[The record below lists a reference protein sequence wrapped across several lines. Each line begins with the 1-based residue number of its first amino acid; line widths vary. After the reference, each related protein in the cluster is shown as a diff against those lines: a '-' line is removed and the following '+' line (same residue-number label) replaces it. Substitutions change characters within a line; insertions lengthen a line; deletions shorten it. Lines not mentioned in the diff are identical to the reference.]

1 MHAVAVALLAFVGL
15 FLSFTAVWISQLRSR
30 NAGMIDPVW
39 AVTLGGMAVF
49 VAGLGTGPALNR
61 ALVATGGGIWGLR
74 LARHLWRRN
83 RRQPE
88 DRRYRQFRLQW
99 GDAAPRNM
107 FWLFQLQALISMS
120 LSVAFFVPAY
130 SPAAPS
136 RSAAVA
142 AVSIWLVAVAGEAAA
157 DRQLKRFLAAPGHRD
172 RVCRVGWWRYSRHPN
187 YFFECL
193 HWCAYAALAI
203 GMPWGWLTLM
213 PPFLMAWLLLRV
225 SGLPLLEAHLVRTR
239 PGYREYMLTTSALVP
254 WPPRPAA
261 PPPVARPDHPEDR
274 STRS

>member
-1 MHAVAVALLAFVGL
+1 MPAVAVALLAFVGL

-39 AVTLGGMAVF
+39 AVTLGGMAMF
-49 VAGLGTGPALNR
+49 VAGLGTGPVLNR

-83 RRQPE
+83 HRQPE

-107 FWLFQLQALISMS
+107 FWLFQLQALISMV

-130 SPAAPS
+130 SPDAPS

-157 DRQLKRFLAAPGHRD
+157 DRQLKRFLAAPGRRD
-172 RVCRVGWWRYSRHPN
+172 GVCRVGWWRYSRHPN

-261 PPPVARPDHPEDR
+261 CPPLARPDHPEDR

>member
-1 MHAVAVALLAFVGL
+1 MPAAAVALLAFVGL
-15 FLSFTAVWISQLRSR
+15 IVVFTTAWVVQLRSH

-39 AVTLGGMAVF
+39 AATLGGVAVLAAGF
-49 VAGLGTGPALNR
+49 GTGAGLNR
-61 ALVATGGGIWGLR
+61 VLVALGGGLWGLR

-83 RRQPE
+83 HGQPE
-88 DRRYRQFRLQW
+88 DARYRQFRQQW
-99 GDAAPRNM
+99 GNAAPRNM
-107 FWLFQLQALISMS
+107 FWLFQLQALISML

-136 RSAAVA
+136 RFTAAA
-142 AVSIWLVAVAGEAAA
+142 AIAIWLAAVAGEAAA
-157 DRQLKRFLAAPGHRD
+157 DRQLKRFVAAPAHRGH
-172 RVCRVGWWRYSRHPN
+172 VCSVGWWRYSRHPN
-187 YFFECL
+187 YFFECV

-213 PPFLMAWLLLRV
+213 PPFLMAWLLLKV

-239 PGYREYMLTTSALVP
+239 PAYRDYMRTTSALVP
-254 WPPRPAA
+254 WPPRHAA
-261 PPPVARPDHPEDR
+261 RAPLAHPDHPEDR

>member
-1 MHAVAVALLAFVGL
+1 MPAVAVALLAFVGL

-49 VAGLGTGPALNR
+49 VAGLGTGPVLNR

-83 RRQPE
+83 HRQPE

-107 FWLFQLQALISMS
+107 FWLFQLQALISMV

-130 SPAAPS
+130 SPDAPS

-157 DRQLKRFLAAPGHRD
+157 DRQLKRFLAAPGRGD
-172 RVCRVGWWRYSRHPN
+172 GVCRVGWWRYSRHPN

-239 PGYREYMLTTSALVP
+239 PGYREYMRTTSALVP

-261 PPPVARPDHPEDR
+261 CPPLARPDHPEDR

>member
-83 RRQPE
+83 YRQPE

-107 FWLFQLQALISMS
+107 FWLFQLQALISML

-130 SPAAPS
+130 SPDAPS

-157 DRQLKRFLAAPGHRD
+157 DRQLKRFLAAPGRRD

-261 PPPVARPDHPEDR
+261 PPPVAHPDHPEDR